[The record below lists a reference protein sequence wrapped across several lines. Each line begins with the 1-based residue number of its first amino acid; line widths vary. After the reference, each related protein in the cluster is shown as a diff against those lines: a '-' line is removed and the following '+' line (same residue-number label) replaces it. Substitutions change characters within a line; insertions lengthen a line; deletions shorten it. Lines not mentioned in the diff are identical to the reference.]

1 MCSINARSWQGF
13 PSFTPTTA
21 CDDEPIAWRGEGS
34 VSILDVA
41 LEKNFIVY
49 FFFPVRGIFLV
60 LFAPGFPQL

>member
-13 PSFTPTTA
+13 PSFTPTTS

-49 FFFPVRGIFLV
+49 FFFL
-60 LFAPGFPQL
+60 